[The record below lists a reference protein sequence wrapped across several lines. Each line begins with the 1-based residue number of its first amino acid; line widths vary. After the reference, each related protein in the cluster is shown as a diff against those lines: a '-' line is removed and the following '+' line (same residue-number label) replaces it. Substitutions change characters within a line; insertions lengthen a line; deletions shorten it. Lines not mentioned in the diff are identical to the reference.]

1 MGKIYRTP
9 SQLIFGCSHGLC
21 FILECCIL
29 LWEINSCSSVFWQK
43 TCQIR
48 PKICCHF
55 SAMRKKPS
63 GKFRGWRILVF
74 YLALRAAIQVLKT
87 LCGLEQIDFPK
98 NCAFFVMFLE
108 VHVHTS
114 IFGTALCA
122 LCFDTR
128 GSLYARG
135 QHFVPPFTSH
145 RHPAKAK
152 ASASSPFGSLRWRL
166 RLAPRN
172 CCV

>member
-1 MGKIYRTP
+1 M
-9 SQLIFGCSHGLC
+9 
-21 FILECCIL
+21 ECCNL
-29 LWEINSCSSVFWQK
+29 LWEINSCPSVIWQT

-48 PKICCHF
+48 PKKLCHF
-55 SAMRKKPS
+55 SAMRNKTS
-63 GKFRGWRILVF
+63 GKFRGWRLLVF

-87 LCGLEQIDFPK
+87 PCGLEQIDFPK
-98 NCAFFVMFLE
+98 ICAVFVSFLE
-108 VHVHTS
+108 VHVEKS
-114 IFGTALCA
+114 IFGTSLYA

-128 GSLYARG
+128 GSLYTRG